1 MTLLL
6 THRWLSLLLCS
17 LWAVPTLASI
27 DLPETQRWSIFYR
40 AALEQQ
46 STPLV
51 ASQTLNQYPFALL
64 SSHSQYPDFTQ
75 YTWQDIADLAATAKQ
90 CQPRNSSSPYL
101 AKAVEFE
108 LALCRQ
114 TPLGAEWFQRVA
126 WQHPAGGSY
135 ADRYIEHLPDSE
147 QASFAST
154 HPTRFTLAS
163 RYHPLHTLWQR
174 PGAAGV
180 DALLN
185 GFRLYLAP
193 NDELW
198 LSSEAGWHVLS
209 SVQWRA
215 LTAPLPFTLE
225 PYQAHKPCDERYS
238 NLCFNQRV
246 SSHAL
251 LYSGLVIGV
260 LLAFGAALRSL
271 WLRYQEG
278 RERRFILQLL
288 THELRTPITSLGFT
302 VESLRSQ
309 FDELSP
315 KAQES
320 LWRLMADHQRLAQLS
335 ETSRHYLSPSHDS
348 MARHPAQ
355 LSDFIEHCIEGFE
368 VELHLKHDSILA
380 LPYYWLGLCV
390 TNLLSNAKQHGVPPI
405 RLTVSVVAQTLRIE
419 VEDCGEFPSFYQR
432 LCKRLSR
439 HQDTHSRPNTDNMGV
454 GLQLVRKL
462 ITQMGGKLVIR
473 RHPTRCIL
481 ELPL

>member
-17 LWAVPTLASI
+17 LWAVPTLANI

-40 AALEQQ
+40 VALEQQ

-90 CQPRNSSSPYL
+90 CQPLNSSSPYL

-126 WQHPAGGSY
+126 
-135 ADRYIEHLPDSE
+135 
-147 QASFAST
+147 
-154 HPTRFTLAS
+154 
-163 RYHPLHTLWQR
+163 WQR

-225 PYQAHKPCDERYS
+225 PYQAQKLCDERYS

-260 LLAFGAALRSL
+260 LLAFGVALRSL

-335 ETSRHYLSPSHDS
+335 ETSRHYLSPSHDT

-355 LSDFIEHCIEGFE
+355 LSEFIEHCIEGFE

-390 TNLLSNAKQHGVPPI
+390 TNLLSNAKQHGAPPI

>member
-1 MTLLL
+1 M
-6 THRWLSLLLCS
+6 H
-17 LWAVPTLASI
+17 A
-27 DLPETQRWSIFYR
+27 
-40 AALEQQ
+40 
-46 STPLV
+46 
-51 ASQTLNQYPFALL
+51 
-64 SSHSQYPDFTQ
+64 
-75 YTWQDIADLAATAKQ
+75 
-90 CQPRNSSSPYL
+90 
-101 AKAVEFE
+101 
-108 LALCRQ
+108 
-114 TPLGAEWFQRVA
+114 
-126 WQHPAGGSY
+126 
-135 ADRYIEHLPDSE
+135 
-147 QASFAST
+147 
-154 HPTRFTLAS
+154 
-163 RYHPLHTLWQR
+163 LWQR

-209 SVQWRA
+209 SVQWHA
-215 LTAPLPFTLE
+215 LTTPLPFTLE
-225 PYQAHKPCDERYS
+225 HYQAQKRCDERYS

-251 LYSGLVIGV
+251 LYSGLVVGV

-271 WLRYQEG
+271 WMRYQEG

-288 THELRTPITSLGFT
+288 THELRTPISSLGFT
-302 VESLRSQ
+302 VESLRGQ

-320 LWRLMADHQRLAQLS
+320 LGRLMADHQRLAQLS
-335 ETSRHYLSPSHDS
+335 ETSRHYLSPSHDT

-355 LSDFIEHCIEGFE
+355 LSEFIEHCIEGFE
-368 VELHLKHDSILA
+368 VELHLKHDQMLE
-380 LPYYWLGLCV
+380 LPYYWLGLCI
-390 TNLLSNAKQHGVPPI
+390 TNLLSNAKQHGTPPI

-419 VEDCGEFPSFYQR
+419 VKDCGEFPSFYQC
-432 LCKRLSR
+432 LCKRFSMP
-439 HQDTHSRPNTDNMGV
+439 QSIIYRPSTDNMGV

-462 ITQMGGKLVIR
+462 ITQMGGILVIR

>member
-17 LWAVPTLASI
+17 LWAVPTLANI
-27 DLPETQRWSIFYR
+27 DLPKTQRWSIFYR

-215 LTAPLPFTLE
+215 LTAPLPFT
-225 PYQAHKPCDERYS
+225 
-238 NLCFNQRV
+238 
-246 SSHAL
+246 
-251 LYSGLVIGV
+251 IGV

-405 RLTVSVVAQTLRIE
+405 RLTVSAVAQTLRIE

-432 LCKRLSR
+432 LYKRFSMPR
-439 HQDTHSRPNTDNMGV
+439 SIISRPSPDNMGV